1 MLTLH
6 FANRQETLADLLT
19 SALAQ
24 PGGDLFTPAEVI
36 APSMGMRR
44 AITLHMAR
52 RFGVCAN
59 LRFGFLAPWLW
70 DQAARTLAAAAP
82 GTPLPLRT
90 ASSAQAPWQP
100 ALLTWRVLA
109 ALNDATW
116 VAAQPRL
123 ARYLAQADAVTRL
136 DLAQRLASLVD
147 QHITYRPDWLA
158 AWNDSRS
165 ALPAGASGRDDEAWQ
180 AALWRRLQAEINSG
194 AADTAVDPTAAHSLA
209 AALAQLPATPAVQ
222 ARVQQSGLPA
232 TAHVFCLPTIAP
244 VHLALLQQLARWMDL
259 HVYALNPC
267 AAYWFDVVD
276 SRRLARLAAAGKAQ
290 HLEVGHRL
298 LAAWGQQTQAQ
309 LAALVDA
316 CGDGVVDDDHFTP
329 HPGSSLLAALQN
341 SILALDDLAPASLP
355 LDGADRSIALHVCHS
370 LTRELEV
377 LHDRLL
383 AVLAQPGAPA
393 PGEILVVVPD
403 LETAAPLIDS
413 VFGTAPPALAL
424 PFTITGRAISQTNPA
439 ARALLDLLALAGS
452 RCTASAVHGLLQ
464 QPVVARRFGL
474 DDAGLAR
481 VHGWLL
487 DAGVHWAL
495 DGVQRAG
502 LGLDADGRHSW
513 ADGLDRLFLGHALP
527 ADAGPFDGRL
537 PAGEAEGSAALALGA
552 LWAFIQALDSLRQR
566 VARPLPAQDWPVLL
580 AGLVD
585 DFLHADAADGGADAL
600 ADLRAALQG
609 LATTWRLSAP
619 TLPLALDVVRQALT
633 QALDDP
639 ALGGVPTGRI
649 TFSALPSLRGL
660 PYRMVCV
667 LGLNDGAFPSAN
679 RPAEFDLIAQ
689 HPRPGDRQRRQDER
703 NLFLDLVL
711 AARETLHLSHTGRSV
726 RDNSRLP
733 PSVLVAE
740 LLDVLV
746 PALDAPRDQALA
758 QLVVEHPLQAFDV
771 RGFQAGSDHRLR
783 SFHAEYARA
792 LAAGQAAQ
800 RAAVLAS
807 AAAAA
812 VGAHSSA
819 DDNADHSPD
828 GVDSGAADTAADN
841 APDSSADTSA
851 DTGADTPAD
860 DSGDDGEATASSAP
874 AFFVRPLP
882 PPASTAVDLQQ
893 LQRFFR
899 HPARWLLQQRLG
911 LVLRQPDEA
920 LADEEPFLP
929 DFSALADLADRLLP
943 ALLQAQQA
951 GQTLTDDHLLA
962 LAEAGTSLPAGPIG
976 QRYTQAE
983 LPQLRAHAQALAAAS
998 AAPLL
1003 PPHSATLALRIDT
1016 DGALQTWPL
1025 ALHFADLRPA
1035 GLLRHRYTAPR
1046 AADHLAAWLD
1056 HLALCACAPAGVAGR
1071 TRWLGRGAQ
1080 FGFRTVDDPL
1090 PLLQQLV
1097 ALFAQG
1103 QRTPVSFFPK
1113 TAWAWLEKD
1122 RSLNAARAAWQA
1134 SARRPFAE
1142 QADAA
1147 NRLVLR
1153 GLPDPLEGG
1162 LAAFEAVSALVLQPL
1177 FDHLDDGMAP

>member
-24 PGGDLFTPAEVI
+24 PGGDLFIPAEVI

-44 AITLHMAR
+44 AVTLHMAR

-59 LRFGFLAPWLW
+59 LRFGFLAQWLW

-109 ALNDATW
+109 ALEDATW

-136 DLAQRLASLVD
+136 DLAQRVAGLVD

-158 AWNDSRS
+158 AWGEGRS
-165 ALPAGASGRDDEAWQ
+165 ALPPGATGRDDEAWQ

-194 AADTAVDPTAAHSLA
+194 AADTAIDPTAAHSLA

-276 SRRLARLAAAGKAQ
+276 TRRLARLAAAGKAQ
-290 HLEVGHRL
+290 HLEVGNRL

-329 HPGSSLLAALQN
+329 HPGRSLLAALQN
-341 SILALDDLAPASLP
+341 SILDLDDLAPASQP
-355 LDGADRSIALHVCHS
+355 LDAADHSIALHVCHS

-377 LHDRLL
+377 LQDHLL
-383 AVLAQPGAPA
+383 AVVAQPGAPA

-452 RCTASAVHGLLQ
+452 RCTASAVYGLLQ

-474 DDAGLAR
+474 DDEALAR

-495 DGVQRAG
+495 DGAQRAG
-502 LGLDADGRHSW
+502 LGLDEGLDNRGRHSW

-527 ADAGPFDGRL
+527 ADAAPFDGRL

-552 LWAFIQALDSLRQR
+552 LWAFVQALDGLRQR
-566 VARPLPAQDWPVLL
+566 VAQPLPAVDWPPLL

-585 DFLHADAADGGADAL
+585 DFLHADTAGTDAL
-600 ADLRAALQG
+600 ADLRAAQQG

-667 LGLNDGAFPSAN
+667 LGLNDGAFPSAS

-703 NLFLDLVL
+703 NLFLDLLL
-711 AARETLHLSHTGRSV
+711 AARETLYLSHTGRSV

-746 PALDAPRDQALA
+746 PAIDAPRDQALA

-771 RGFQAGSDHRLR
+771 RGFQAGSDGRLR
-783 SFHAEYARA
+783 SFHAEYALA
-792 LAAGQAAQ
+792 LAAGQAA
-800 RAAVLAS
+800 VLAA

-812 VGAHSSA
+812 VVDSLDSNA
-819 DDNADHSPD
+819 DDNADGSPD
-828 GVDSGAADTAADN
+828 GPAGGAADASADN
-841 APDSSADTSA
+841 ANDVA
-851 DTGADTPAD
+851 ADTPAD
-860 DSGDDGEATASSAP
+860 DSNDDDDSEPTASIAP
-874 AFFVRPLP
+874 AFFARPLP

-893 LQRFFR
+893 LQRFLR

-920 LADEEPFLP
+920 LADDEPFLP

-943 ALLQAQQA
+943 ALLQAQKA

-962 LAEAGTSLPAGPIG
+962 LAQAGTSLPAGPIG
-976 QRYTQAE
+976 RRYAQAE
-983 LPQLRAHAQALAAAS
+983 LPLLRAHAQALATAG

-1003 PPHSATLALRIDT
+1003 PPHSATLALQIDT
-1016 DGALQTWPL
+1016 DGAPQTWPL
-1025 ALHFADLRPA
+1025 ALHFSDLRQT

-1080 FGFRTVDDPL
+1080 FGFRTVADPL

-1103 QRTPVSFFPK
+1103 QRAPVSFFPK

-1162 LAAFEAVSALVLQPL
+1162 LADFEAVSAMVLQPL
-1177 FDHLDDGMAP
+1177 FDHLDDGAAS